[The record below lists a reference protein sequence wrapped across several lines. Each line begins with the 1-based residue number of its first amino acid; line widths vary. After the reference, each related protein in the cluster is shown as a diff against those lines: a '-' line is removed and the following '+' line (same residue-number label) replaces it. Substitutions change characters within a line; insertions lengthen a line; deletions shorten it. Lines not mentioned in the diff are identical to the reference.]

1 MLTMTIALTSLSIF
15 SIKDHAYHVCIVQ
28 FYDPKYIKFA
38 FKICNANPCAKLSVV
53 EKQIQCSKSKKKR
66 KNIFWALHQLPT
78 TVLRMK

>member
-1 MLTMTIALTSLSIF
+1 MLTMTIALTSLSIY

-66 KNIFWALHQLPT
+66 GRTSSGHCTNYLLQF
-78 TVLRMK
+78 